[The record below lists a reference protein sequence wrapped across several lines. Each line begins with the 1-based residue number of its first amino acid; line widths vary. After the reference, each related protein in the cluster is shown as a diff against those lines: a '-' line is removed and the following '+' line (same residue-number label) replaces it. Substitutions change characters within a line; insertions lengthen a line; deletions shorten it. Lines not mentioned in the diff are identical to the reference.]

1 MKLSV
6 IIPTKDRPA
15 VFNSTIV
22 KVVETLQEID
32 AEVIV
37 VNDSKTSDV
46 FIPESSADIQI
57 HNNPKSGVASA
68 RNFGASFSSGDIL
81 LFLDDDILINSSV
94 VEGIFLLHKRYPDA
108 AITLPRKYPEELIE
122 LAQQKSFGRFL
133 IKTGFS
139 SVKDELGPEWRDDEV
154 FEIKV
159 AASYCIFMS
168 RAIFHKA
175 SGYDETFPFAG
186 FEDYDF
192 SMRME
197 KAQIRKFQCSKYFV
211 DDNERDRIDLK
222 NWLRTKFQ
230 ASSTRAWA
238 VSKGYSELIINYS
251 MLKKILYSVLSWFK
265 AIILGICYSMGN
277 WKLLDPI
284 YFRLVHI
291 LIGITIFEGYNDGMK
306 RYAK

>member
-22 KVVETLQEID
+22 KVVEALQEID

-81 LFLDDDILINSSV
+81 LFLDDDILMTRSA

-108 AITLPRKYPEELIE
+108 AITLPRKYSEELMKRAKE
-122 LAQQKSFGRFL
+122 LSFGRFL

-139 SVKDELGPEWRDDEV
+139 SVKDEIGLEWKDDEV
-154 FEIKV
+154 FEINV
-159 AASYCIFMS
+159 AASYCLFMS
-168 RAIFHKA
+168 KSTFQITN
-175 SGYDETFPFAG
+175 GYDEIFPFAG

-192 SMRME
+192 SMRLD
-197 KAQIRKFQCSKYFV
+197 KAKIKKFQCSKYFV
-211 DDNERDRIDLK
+211 DDNEKDRIDLK
-222 NWLRTKFQ
+222 NWLRIKFQ
-230 ASSTRAWA
+230 ASQTRVLA
-238 VSKGYSELIINYS
+238 VLKGYSELSIVYSEMKFFSYTILSPFKFMII
-251 MLKKILYSVLSWFK
+251 
-265 AIILGICYSMGN
+265 GICYSMLN
-277 WKLLDPI
+277 LKLFDPI

-291 LIGITIFEGYNDGMK
+291 LIGITIFEGYNKGMRMYGK
-306 RYAK
+306 